1 MTTFRLPF
9 NGRNLAGMDSQV
21 LRPII
26 TEFHWDSWDEEGEE
40 DRVEEEED
48 PVVAEYHKTES
59 KKQEKSDVVFIF
71 HKTENL
77 STSHPVCSRKVD
89 GNRQGNAP
97 THLERN
103 TSSPPVTSTVDL
115 LRRRS
120 PWIGWPLR

>member
-26 TEFHWDSWDEEGEE
+26 TELYEVEVEVEEE
-40 DRVEEEED
+40 DGFEEEED
-48 PVVAEYHKTES
+48 PVVAKHHKTEL